1 MFETGGGGT
10 KTGLIFTGGLSRA
23 PNVQVWLGVR
33 GPPFPQK
40 KMNLGLA
47 EMQFP
52 AVLRGLLVPFSLFLV
67 NLLSCSQFT
76 PPNPQH
82 YFYPNLDELRDP
94 HFQKVA
100 PPVLTTARQQLYGEV
115 HQSNL

>member
-1 MFETGGGGT
+1 LKLGGGHENRT
-10 KTGLIFTGGLSRA
+10 YFYRGLSRA